1 MILSSLSIQSNSS
14 VVIRRC
20 FFAFVLFLVVNPPL
34 SLSKPSSPFN
44 HSLAMAVKRSLSPPP
59 LSALTMNKK
68 LRRLPHVFSK
78 VLELPFDSD
87 ADVDVEDRPDCL
99 RFVADGVDVAGD
111 VRAHVV
117 ELHPGVT
124 KVVIRR
130 RQNRSQPLTGDL
142 ELNLWR
148 FRLPAAARPELAKA
162 AYGGGQLVVTVPKH
176 GRGEINSCGEDFEG
190 GSSRRDNHTAN
201 LVVV

>member
-1 MILSSLSIQSNSS
+1 MILSSLPIKFNSS
-14 VVIRRC
+14 VVIRWC
-20 FFAFVLFLVVNPPL
+20 FFALVLFLLINLPL
-34 SLSKPSSPFN
+34 SLSIPSSPFN

-59 LSALTMNKK
+59 LSSLTMNKK

-87 ADVDVEDRPDCL
+87 ADVAIEDRPDCL
-99 RFVADGVDVAGD
+99 RFVADGVDVAGE

-130 RQNRSQPLTGDL
+130 RENRSQPLNGDL

-148 FRLPAAARPELAKA
+148 VRLPAAARPELAKA
-162 AYGGGQLVVTVPKH
+162 SYGGGRLVVTVPKH
-176 GRGEINSCGEDFEG
+176 GWRKINSCGEDFKG

-201 LVVV
+201 VLVV